1 MKNPNAPAVKIN
13 GDKLSRAFCSPHR
26 HVVGPKNDGT
36 YIVEFRTAAM
46 EAVRGKQPRLDFMRE
61 ALAEHIARAIR
72 RKTKSAA
79 KEKRDT

>member
-1 MKNPNAPAVKIN
+1 LRKERN
-13 GDKLSRAFCSPHR
+13 GDGDGRQEPDHDR
-26 HVVGPKNDGT
+26 RPDNDGT

-46 EAVRGKQPRLDFMRE
+46 EVVRGKQPRLDFMRE